1 MTWLPTPAQVLE
13 MEHKNVKA
21 LLRRAISRD
30 KLGDLRA
37 DADMMAALKLL
48 QADPIITEAKAT
60 GTDGSSQPALSEV
73 PLMASVTPADVSE
86 IFHC

>member
-60 GTDGSSQPALSEV
+60 GTDSSQPALSEV